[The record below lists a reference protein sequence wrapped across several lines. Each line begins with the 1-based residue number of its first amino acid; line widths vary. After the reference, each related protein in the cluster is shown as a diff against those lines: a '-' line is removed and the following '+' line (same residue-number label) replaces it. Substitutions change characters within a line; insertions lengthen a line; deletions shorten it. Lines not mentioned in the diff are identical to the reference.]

1 MAPTATGMLMSSLTC
16 SVPTKLN
23 FQSLEFQALSLLP
36 RMFFLELFE
45 RLAPFHISGLILEV
59 TNPDSNYMT
68 FWKRQDWGGS
78 KKTVDFQ
85 VVVGRGVES

>member
-1 MAPTATGMLMSSLTC
+1 MAPTATGMLMISLTH
-16 SVPTKLN
+16 SVSAKLN
-23 FQSLEFQALSLLP
+23 FQFPEFQALSLLP

-68 FWKRQDWGGS
+68 FWKSKTGETVKRLLITRVWWGG
-78 KKTVDFQ
+78 
-85 VVVGRGVES
+85 EW

>member
-1 MAPTATGMLMSSLTC
+1 MAPTATGMLMSSLIH

-23 FQSLEFQALSLLP
+23 FQFPEFQALSLLP
-36 RMFFLELFE
+36 RMFFLELFKW
-45 RLAPFHISGLILEV
+45 LAPFHISGLILEV
-59 TNPDSNYMT
+59 TNPDTNYMT

-85 VVVGRGVES
+85 GVVGRGVVN